1 MAQGR
6 DSFSGV
12 YLLVKYNMFC
22 YYENIIDNYAKKMNT
37 PEAKA
42 IVKKHGSIVE
52 HPFGTIKGLD
62 LTS

>member
-1 MAQGR
+1 
-6 DSFSGV
+6 
-12 YLLVKYNMFC
+12 
-22 YYENIIDNYAKKMNT
+22 MNT

-42 IVKKHGSIVE
+42 IVKKQGSIVE